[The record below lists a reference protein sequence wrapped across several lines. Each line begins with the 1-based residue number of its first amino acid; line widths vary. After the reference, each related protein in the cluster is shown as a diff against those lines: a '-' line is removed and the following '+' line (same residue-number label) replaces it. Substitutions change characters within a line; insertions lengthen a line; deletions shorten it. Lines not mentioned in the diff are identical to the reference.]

1 MLKRLNLRNVALI
14 EIIEINFE
22 KGLNVFTGES
32 GSGKSLILDS
42 LDSLF
47 GGTNIPLNHLIRPG
61 QSECFIQGI
70 FDLTPCVKNW
80 LEINN
85 FSSILNDHDE
95 LKIERKSF
103 IKNSKI
109 INRFYLNQFSLKRK
123 FLKPLGLLLL
133 DFAGQY
139 DTFLLSSKDHL
150 TSIIDGCDN
159 EYLRDINSKVKNTWR
174 EYKVI
179 EEKLDSKLRK
189 FNEDKDKFNNF
200 SKILAIL
207 ENANLNDSNE
217 IELLKVKQIKL
228 SNNNELKNLISNS
241 LKIFD
246 NSYSETKTITYG
258 VSEIIKLIRKVIQY
272 DQSANKFY
280 DQIIAIQSQLDDLR
294 ASLNEYFYDF
304 NNTDDDL
311 EVIQQRIF
319 ELQNIEKNFSM
330 NLNDLI
336 KKRNALR
343 KLNNN
348 NNFQEDEITHL
359 KEKLKSFNTK
369 LVNLYK
375 IQSEA
380 RKEVAESLEHS
391 VTSLFY
397 ELGLQNSRFKIV
409 FKKTENSL
417 NGNDEINFLFSANP
431 DQSLAPLSQVISGGE
446 MSRFLLALKSQIS
459 SISSTI
465 FFDEIDNGLSG
476 KSLLALI
483 KLMKKISLKR
493 QVLCITHHPL
503 LAASADVHFKVQ
515 KNILKGFTCTT
526 LLKLS
531 TKKEKQ
537 SEIAELI
544 GGGFEEASDYAL
556 TLIDKAAA

>member
-1 MLKRLNLRNVALI
+1 MLKKLNLRNVALI

-95 LKIERKSF
+95 LRIERKSF

-109 INRFYLNQFSLKRK
+109 INRFYLNQISLKRK
-123 FLKPLGLLLL
+123 FLRPLGLLLL

-150 TSIIDGCDN
+150 ISIIDGCDN

-189 FNEDKDKFNNF
+189 FNQDKEKFNNF

-241 LKIFD
+241 LKILD
-246 NSYSETKTITYG
+246 NSYSETKTITSG
-258 VSEIIKLIRKVIQY
+258 VSEIIKLIRKVIHY
-272 DQSANKFY
+272 DQSANNFY

-294 ASLNEYFYDF
+294 ASLSEYLYEV

-311 EVIQQRIF
+311 EVVQQRIF

-348 NNFQEDEITHL
+348 NFQGEEITHL
-359 KEKLKSFNTK
+359 KEKLKSFNIK

-380 RKEVAESLEHS
+380 RKEVAKSLELS
-391 VTSLFY
+391 VTSLFN

-409 FKKTENSL
+409 FKKIENSL
-417 NGNDEINFLFSANP
+417 NGNDEIKFLFSANP

-483 KLMKKISLKR
+483 KLMKNIALKR

-515 KNILKGFTCTT
+515 KNILNGFTCTT
-526 LLKLS
+526 LFKLS

-556 TLIDKAAA
+556 TLLDKAAA

>member
-1 MLKRLNLRNVALI
+1 M
-14 EIIEINFE
+14 
-22 KGLNVFTGES
+22 
-32 GSGKSLILDS
+32 
-42 LDSLF
+42 
-47 GGTNIPLNHLIRPG
+47 
-61 QSECFIQGI
+61 
-70 FDLTPCVKNW
+70 
-80 LEINN
+80 
-85 FSSILNDHDE
+85 
-95 LKIERKSF
+95 
-103 IKNSKI
+103 
-109 INRFYLNQFSLKRK
+109 
-123 FLKPLGLLLL
+123 
-133 DFAGQY
+133 
-139 DTFLLSSKDHL
+139 
-150 TSIIDGCDN
+150 
-159 EYLRDINSKVKNTWR
+159 
-174 EYKVI
+174 I

-189 FNEDKDKFNNF
+189 FNQDKEKFNNF

-241 LKIFD
+241 LKILD
-246 NSYSETKTITYG
+246 NSYSETKTITSG
-258 VSEIIKLIRKVIQY
+258 VSEIIKLIRKVIHY
-272 DQSANKFY
+272 DQSANNFY

-294 ASLNEYFYDF
+294 ASLSEYLYEV

-311 EVIQQRIF
+311 EVVQQRIF

-348 NNFQEDEITHL
+348 NFQGEEITHL
-359 KEKLKSFNTK
+359 KEKLKSFNIK

-380 RKEVAESLEHS
+380 RKEVAKSLELS
-391 VTSLFY
+391 VTSLFN

-409 FKKTENSL
+409 FKKIENSL
-417 NGNDEINFLFSANP
+417 NGNDEIKFLFSANP

-483 KLMKKISLKR
+483 KLMKNIALKR

-515 KNILKGFTCTT
+515 KNILNGFTCTT
-526 LLKLS
+526 LFKLS

-556 TLIDKAAA
+556 TLLDKAAA

>member
-1 MLKRLNLRNVALI
+1 MLKKLNLRNVALI

-95 LKIERKSF
+95 LRIERKSF

-109 INRFYLNQFSLKRK
+109 INRFYLNQISLKRK
-123 FLKPLGLLLL
+123 FLRPLGLLLL

-150 TSIIDGCDN
+150 ISIIDGCDN

-174 EYKVI
+174 EYKLI

-189 FNEDKDKFNNF
+189 FNQDKEKFNNF

-241 LKIFD
+241 LKILD
-246 NSYSETKTITYG
+246 NSYSETKTITSG
-258 VSEIIKLIRKVIQY
+258 VSEIIKLIRKVIHY
-272 DQSANKFY
+272 DQSANNFY

-294 ASLNEYFYDF
+294 ASLSEYLYEV

-311 EVIQQRIF
+311 EVVQQRIF

-348 NNFQEDEITHL
+348 NFQGEEITHL
-359 KEKLKSFNTK
+359 KEKLKSFNIK

-380 RKEVAESLEHS
+380 RKEVAKSLELS
-391 VTSLFY
+391 VTSLFN

-409 FKKTENSL
+409 FKKIENSL
-417 NGNDEINFLFSANP
+417 NGNDEIKFLFSANP

-483 KLMKKISLKR
+483 KLMKNIALKR

-515 KNILKGFTCTT
+515 KNILNGFTCTT
-526 LLKLS
+526 LFKLS

-556 TLIDKAAA
+556 TLLDKAAA